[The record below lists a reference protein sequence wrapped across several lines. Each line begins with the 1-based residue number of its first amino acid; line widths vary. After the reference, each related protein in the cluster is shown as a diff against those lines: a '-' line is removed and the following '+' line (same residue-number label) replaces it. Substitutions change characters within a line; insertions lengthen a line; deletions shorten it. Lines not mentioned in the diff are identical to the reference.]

1 METLTRIENMRTKMI
16 LDYPFYARVAM
27 MLKLELDAEI
37 KTAGTDGNSIRFN
50 PEFVDSLLDND
61 LKGLIAHEVLH
72 VAHLHN
78 FRRHNRDQKRW
89 NIVCDYS
96 INGILKKAGFS
107 LPDGGLYEARFEDF
121 SPEKIYGMFCDDA
134 DDQKYDDCGEVEDN
148 PGEQEQQG
156 QGSGEGEGEGSGDE
170 QQEQQNSGGGDDGQD
185 EQQQGT
191 SEGQQNSPDSMSAGQ
206 RNRMDEIKT
215 AVMQQAALEAKA
227 GRGAGSAES
236 AVKALQSKVDWRK
249 ELEEFFQS
257 TVQDDF
263 SWSKPDRRF
272 LNSYYGDPA
281 LILPSLDSE
290 GMQEMGFI
298 LDTSGS
304 VHDELL
310 DQFWS
315 ECVKIAQDA
324 KCKIHVFQVDHDLQD
339 YQEYS
344 HDELPTKLNV
354 QGRGGTR
361 FDPAFDL
368 IEALSLNLD
377 CAVYLTDMEADPPRS
392 IPDYPV
398 LWASSENYA
407 KHKNDGFP
415 EWFKN
420 YKHSRIIE
428 VFAY

>member
-1 METLTRIENMRTKMI
+1 METLRRIENMRTKMI

-27 MLKLELDAEI
+27 MLKLELDPEI
-37 KTAGTDGNSIRFN
+37 KTAGTDGNVIKFN
-50 PEFVDSLLDND
+50 PEFVDPLLDNN

-78 FRRHNRDQKRW
+78 FRRHHRDQKRW

-107 LPDGGLYEARFEDF
+107 LPEGGVYDAKFEDF

-148 PGEQEQQG
+148 PGNQEQQG
-156 QGSGEGEGEGSGDE
+156 DGSGEVDE
-170 QQEQQNSGGGDDGQD
+170 QQEQQNSGGGNDGQD
-185 EQQQGT
+185 EQQEQQEPSEEQG
-191 SEGQQNSPDSMSAGQ
+191 NSPDSMSAGQ

-236 AVKALQSKVDWRK
+236 AVKAMQAKVDWKK

-272 LNSYYGDPA
+272 LNAFYGDPA

-290 GMQEMGFI
+290 GMQEIGFI
-298 LDTSGS
+298 LDTSCS
-304 VHDELL
+304 VDDEIL

-344 HDELPTKLNV
+344 HEELPSKLAIH
-354 QGRGGTR
+354 GRGGTR

-368 IEALSLNLD
+368 IEALSLDLD
-377 CAVYLTDMEADPPRS
+377 CAIYLTDMEAEPPRS

-398 LWASSENYA
+398 LWASSNNYDS
-407 KHKNDGFP
+407 HWNDGFP
-415 EWFKN
+415 SWFGK